1 MDRLEGMRQRKLR
14 GIVCRWGNQM
24 RRETLLIPVFQADY
38 KVRGFIGISS
48 RVRPV
53 WYGGVPITVASREL
67 AFKAFGSKAA
77 TPLPECDPE
86 VFQGAFYF
94 DTAYAVRSLANSALG
109 HPAMLEAVNLAGQ
122 RLRGHRV
129 HDVVF
134 ERSWH
139 RVRGF
144 ILRRGLLSFESIS
157 VMRIPGLANALQPR
171 MERRPPQPLSPRD
184 RPAGRSTAAG
194 EQLLREVTRTEF

>member
-1 MDRLEGMRQRKLR
+1 MDRLEGVRQRKLR

-53 WYGGVPITVASREL
+53 WYSGVPITVERGEL
-67 AFKAFGSKAA
+67 AFKAYGSRAA

-94 DTAYAVRSLANSALG
+94 DPSYAVRSLAYSALG
-109 HPAMLEAVNLAGQ
+109 HPDLLQAVNLAGQ
-122 RLRGHRV
+122 KLNDRTV

-134 ERSWH
+134 ERTWH

-144 ILRRGLLSFESIS
+144 ILRKGLLSFESIS
-157 VMRIPGLANALQPR
+157 VMRIPGLANALQAR
-171 MERRPPQPLSPRD
+171 KERRPRYPAAPPA
-184 RPAGRSTAAG
+184 RPAGRPIAPG
-194 EQLLREVTRTEF
+194 EDTLQQATRTEL